1 MLTAAHLRSTLVG
14 AAGMSRV
21 AARQL
26 PIDISAEADFVADRL
41 IGASAQTQTIISG
54 IVIGAALLVGFFV
67 VDSIDDAAA
76 LGDRPNDSLDED
88 KNSTLDRIGDGMLI
102 GGVIIIVLF
111 AAIILR
117 VLRGL

>member
-1 MLTAAHLRSTLVG
+1 MLTASHLRSTLMA

-26 PIDISAEADFVADRL
+26 PVDIADEADEVADRL
-41 IGASAQTQTIISG
+41 TGAPAQVQTIISG
-54 IVIGAALLVGFFV
+54 IVIGATLLVGFFV

-76 LGDRPNDSLDED
+76 LGNRADSLDED
-88 KNSTLDRIGDGMLI
+88 KNSTLDRVGDGMLI
-102 GGVIIIVLF
+102 GGVVIIVLF
-111 AAIILR
+111 AAVILR